1 MGGIFGIT
9 RKQDCVEDLFYGTDY
24 LSHLGTKRGGL
35 AVVGNT
41 GFTSRVYFLESS
53 YFRTKLEP
61 DLKDLQGN
69 TGLGAISDTDSQP
82 LIFYSPHL
90 GPFSL
95 VTVGRITNT
104 EELIAEAGERRFTF
118 NPSSEGKVRPTE
130 IIAMLLGRENS
141 FEDGIRIVHAR
152 VKGSCSFI
160 IMTKKGLYGCRDH
173 LGRTPLTLGRK
184 DDGWVLSSESS
195 ALYNIGF
202 EPVRDLGPGEAVF
215 ITPEGW
221 ETRVAPGDKMQI
233 CSFLWVYYGYPSSTY
248 EDVNVEDF
256 RYRCGAALGAE
267 DDVQA
272 DFVSGIPDSGIG
284 HAVGYANIRKLP
296 YARPLVKYT
305 PTWPRSFM
313 PQSQPSRSLVA
324 KMKLI
329 PNRALIQ
336 DQRIIFLDDSIVRGT
351 QLKDNIQI
359 LYQYGAREVHVR
371 IACPTLLYPCE
382 FLNFSTSRSVLELM
396 GRKAALALEGKEGQ
410 NIERYANAADPKNA
424 EMIEWLRCQ
433 LNLSSLKFQKMDN
446 LVKAIGLPKEK
457 LCTHCWDGSSWGD

>member
-35 AVVGNT
+35 AVTGSS
-41 GFTSRVYFLESS
+41 GFTSRVHFLESS

-61 DLKDLQGN
+61 DLKDLHGN

-82 LIFYSPHL
+82 LTFYSHL

-95 VTVGRITNT
+95 VTVGSITNAQ
-104 EELIAEAGERRFTF
+104 ELIAEAEKHRYTF
-118 NPSSEGKVRPTE
+118 NRSSEGKVRPTE
-130 IIAMLLGRENS
+130 IIAMLLSRENS
-141 FEDGIRIVHAR
+141 FEEGIRAVYNR

-160 IMTKKGLYGCRDH
+160 IMTEKGLYGCRDY

-195 ALYNIGF
+195 ALHNIGF

-221 ETRVAPGDKMQI
+221 ETRIAPGDKMQI
-233 CSFLWVYYGYPSSTY
+233 CSFLWVYYGYPSSNY
-248 EDVNVEDF
+248 EGVNVEDS

-267 DDVQA
+267 DDVQV
-272 DFVSGIPDSGIG
+272 DFVGGIPDSGIG
-284 HAVGYANIRKLP
+284 HAVGYANFRRLP

-313 PQSQPSRSLVA
+313 PQNQASRDLVA

-336 DQRIIFLDDSIVRGT
+336 GKRIVFLDDSIVRGT
-351 QLKDNIQI
+351 QLKDHIQI
-359 LYQYGAREVHVR
+359 LYQHGAKEVHVR
-371 IACPTLLYPCE
+371 IACPTLLFPCN
-382 FLNFSTSRSVLELM
+382 FLNFSTSRSALELM
-396 GRKAALALEGKEGQ
+396 GLKAVLALEGKEWQ
-410 NIERYANAADPKNA
+410 NIERYVNADDPKNA
-424 EMIEWLRCQ
+424 QMVDWIRSR
-433 LNLSSLKFQKMDN
+433 LNLSSLKFQKMEN
-446 LVKAIGLPKEK
+446 MVKAIGLPKEK
-457 LCTHCWDGSSWGD
+457 LCTHCWDCSSWGY

>member
-9 RKQDCVEDLFYGTDY
+9 RKKDCVEDLFYGTDY

-35 AVVGNT
+35 AVTGPA
-41 GFTSRVYFLESS
+41 GFTSRVHFLESS

-69 TGLGAISDTDSQP
+69 IGLGAISDMDSQP
-82 LIFYSPHL
+82 LTFYSHL

-95 VTVGRITNT
+95 VTVGRITNA
-104 EELIAEAGERRFTF
+104 EELIAEAGERRYTF
-118 NPSSEGKVRPTE
+118 NRSASGKVRPTE
-130 IIAMLLGRENS
+130 IIAMLLSRENS
-141 FEDGIRIVHAR
+141 FEEGIRAVHAR

-160 IMTKKGLYGCRDH
+160 IMTEKGLYGCRDY

-184 DDGWVLSSESS
+184 DDGWVIASESS
-195 ALYNIGF
+195 ALCNIGF
-202 EPVRDLGPGEAVF
+202 EPVRDLGPGEALF
-215 ITPEGW
+215 ITPEGV
-221 ETRVAPGDKMQI
+221 ETRIAPGTRMQI
-233 CSFLWVYYGYPSSTY
+233 CSFLWVYYGYPSSSY

-267 DDVQA
+267 DEVSV

-284 HAVGYANIRKLP
+284 HAVGYANMRRLP
-296 YARPLVKYT
+296 FARPLVKYT
-305 PTWPRSFM
+305 PSWPRSFM
-313 PQSQPSRSLVA
+313 PQSQASRSLVA

-336 DQRIIFLDDSIVRGT
+336 DKRIVFLDDSLVRGT
-351 QLKDNIQI
+351 QLKDNIHI
-359 LYQYGAREVHVR
+359 LYQHGAKEVHVR

-382 FLNFSTSRSVLELM
+382 FLNFSSSRTALELM
-396 GRKAALALEGKEGQ
+396 GLKAVLALEGKEWQ
-410 NIERYANAADPKNA
+410 NIERYVNAADPKNA
-424 EMIEWLRCQ
+424 EMTEWIRCQ

-446 LVKAIGLPKEK
+446 LVKAVGLPKEK
-457 LCTHCWDGSSWGD
+457 LCTHCWDASSWGY

>member
-9 RKQDCVEDLFYGTDY
+9 RIKSCVEDLFYGTDY
-24 LSHLGTKRGGL
+24 LSHLGTQRGGL
-35 AVVGNT
+35 AVTGPA
-41 GFTSRVYFLESS
+41 GFTSRVHYLESS

-61 DLKDLQGN
+61 DLKDLEGN
-69 TGLGAISDTDSQP
+69 IGLGSISDTDSQP
-82 LIFYSPHL
+82 MTFYSHL
-90 GPFSL
+90 GSFSL
-95 VTVGRITNT
+95 VTVGRITNA
-104 EELIAEAGERRFTF
+104 EELIAEAGERRYTF
-118 NPSSEGKVRPTE
+118 NRSAGGRVRPTE
-130 IIAMLLGRENS
+130 IVAMLLSRENS
-141 FEDGIRIVHAR
+141 FEEGIRAVHSR
-152 VKGSCSFI
+152 LKGSCSFI
-160 IMTKKGLYGCRDH
+160 IMTQKGLYGCRDY
-173 LGRTPLTLGRK
+173 LGRTPLVLGRK

-221 ETRVAPGDKMQI
+221 ETRIAPGGKMQI
-233 CSFLWVYYGYPSSTY
+233 CSFLWVYYGYPSSSY
-248 EDVNVEDF
+248 EGANVEDF
-256 RYRCGAALGAE
+256 RYRCGEALGAE
-267 DDVQA
+267 DTVQV

-313 PQSQPSRSLVA
+313 PQTQALRSLVA

-329 PNRALIQ
+329 PNRAIIQ
-336 DQRIIFLDDSIVRGT
+336 GKRIVFLDDSIVRGT

-359 LYQYGAREVHVR
+359 LYQNGAREAHVR

-382 FLNFSTSRSVLELM
+382 FLNFSPSRSALELM
-396 GRKAALALEGKEGQ
+396 GRKAILALEGKEGQ

-424 EMIEWLRCQ
+424 EMIEWIRRKLI
-433 LNLSSLKFQKMDN
+433 LSSLKFQKMEN

-457 LCTHCWDGSSWGD
+457 LCTHCWDCSSWGH